1 MGRDSAPRP
10 PISGHMSAPAPT
22 APAAPITAPPQ
33 RVLGV
38 ACGAHALHDGFTDAL
53 YVLLPVWQA
62 EFGLSY
68 AAVGLMRAIYTGV
81 MAAFQVPAGH
91 LAARL
96 GGPLLLA
103 AGTALAGAG
112 FLLAG
117 FSSGLM
123 LLATGLIVSGIGASV
138 QHPIASDLV
147 AHSFAPRTR
156 TALGAYN
163 FAGDLGKM
171 LVPAGTALL
180 LQTMAWRQ
188 TVWLLGAAGL
198 LVGALILPALRSI
211 QRAHRAPRADADA
224 IEIGAAGVSL
234 FRVPGFAILTSIGC
248 LDSATRMG
256 FLTFLPF
263 LLVSKGADVATIGLA
278 LSLVFAGGAAGK
290 LACGFLGE
298 RLGFF
303 RTVLITELATACGIL
318 LLLPMPLIGC
328 MGALPIIGVALNGT
342 SSVLYGSVPEFVPAA
357 QRARAFGVFYTGTIG
372 GGALS
377 PIAYGLVSDITGIPM
392 MMMIIAAVVIAT
404 LPLAWRI
411 RARLEAPEPDA

>member
-1 MGRDSAPRP
+1 
-10 PISGHMSAPAPT
+10 MSAPAPT
-22 APAAPITAPPQ
+22 APAAHITAPPQ

-68 AAVGLMRAIYTGV
+68 AVVGLMRAIYTGA

-103 AGTALAGAG
+103 AGTALAGTG

-117 FSSGLM
+117 FSTGLM
-123 LLATGLIVSGIGASV
+123 LLAVGLIVSGIGASV

-156 TALGAYN
+156 TALGTYN

-188 TVWLLGAAGL
+188 TVWLLGVAGL
-198 LVGALILPALRSI
+198 LVGALILSALRNV
-211 QRAHRAPRADADA
+211 QRAHVAPSPQADDA
-224 IEIGAAGVSL
+224 ATATTSL
-234 FRVPGFAILTSIGC
+234 FRVPGFAILISIGF

-263 LLVSKGADVATIGLA
+263 LLASKGADVATIGLA

-318 LLLPMPLIGC
+318 VLLPTPLVGC
-328 MGALPIIGVALNGT
+328 MVALPIIGVALNGT

-377 PIAYGLVSDITGIPM
+377 PIAYGLVSDTTGVPM
-392 MMMIIAAVVIAT
+392 MMIIIAAVVIAT

>member
-68 AAVGLMRAIYTGV
+68 AAGR
-81 MAAFQVPAGH
+81 PACGRSIPASWRRFRCRPDISPRSS
-91 LAARL
+91 AARCCWR
-96 GGPLLLA
+96 PERRWPA
-103 AGTALAGAG
+103 PDSCSPD
-112 FLLAG
+112 

-198 LVGALILPALRSI
+198 LVGALILPALRSV

-224 IEIGAAGVSL
+224 TEIGAASVSI
-234 FRVPGFAILTSIGC
+234 FAYPAFAILTSIGC

-328 MGALPIIGVALNGT
+328 MVRAADHRRGAQRHLFGALRQCAGI
-342 SSVLYGSVPEFVPAA
+342 
-357 QRARAFGVFYTGTIG
+357 RAGRRSGP
-372 GGALS
+372 ALS
-377 PIAYGLVSDITGIPM
+377 ACSTPAPS
-392 MMMIIAAVVIAT
+392 AAVRC
-404 LPLAWRI
+404 PQSPMGW
-411 RARLEAPEPDA
+411 